1 MSKAHL
7 GESAEFKYP
16 QNLIYDVLGKT
27 SDAPDID
34 ASVEY
39 ILSARLTERDSARLT
54 EREASM
60 LKMRYKDLMTYNE
73 ISKKYNLT
81 ANRIAQIIAK
91 VQRKLRHPKNSK
103 YLTLGV
109 AGIMANEKEKLLMKL
124 QENKKQGKKLA
135 EHYTIEEL
143 DLSIRSTNCLLRA
156 GLRTAG
162 DVLNLGANGLM
173 EVRNLGKRSYDEIVD
188 RLEAL
193 GFDVRS
199 YRE

>member
-1 MSKAHL
+1 MSKAQL

-39 ILSARLTERDSARLT
+39 ILSARLTERGAARLT
-54 EREASM
+54 EREASI

-81 ANRIAQIIAK
+81 ENRIVQIIAK

-109 AGIMANEKEKLLMKL
+109 VGIIAEYKIKLKA
-124 QENKKQGKKLA
+124 EGTKKSDKVLA
-135 EHYTIEEL
+135 TEYPIQEL
-143 DLSIRSTNCLLRA
+143 DLSIRSTQCLLRA
-156 GLRTAG
+156 GLETAG
-162 DVLNLGANGLM
+162 DILNLERDELM
-173 EVRNLGKRSYDEIVD
+173 KVRNIGKKSYDEIVD

>member
-39 ILSARLTERDSARLT
+39 ILSARLTER
-54 EREASM
+54 EASI

-81 ANRIAQIIAK
+81 ANRIVQIIAK

>member
-1 MSKAHL
+1 MSKARL
-7 GESAEFKYP
+7 GESAELKYP

-39 ILSARLTERDSARLT
+39 ILSARLTER
-54 EREASM
+54 EASM

-73 ISKKYNLT
+73 ISKNYNLT
-81 ANRIAQIIAK
+81 ANRIVHIIAK
-91 VQRKLRHPKNSK
+91 AQRKLRHPKNSK

-109 AGIMANEKEKLLMKL
+109 AEIMANEKEKLLMKL

-143 DLSIRSTNCLLRA
+143 DLSIRSANFLLRA
-156 GLRTAG
+156 GLRTVG
-162 DVLNLGANGLM
+162 DVLNLGATGLM
-173 EVRNLGKRSYDEIVD
+173 KVSLGKRSYDEIVD

>member
-1 MSKAHL
+1 MSKAQL

-16 QNLIYDVLGKT
+16 QNLVYDVLGKT

-39 ILSARLTERDSARLT
+39 ILTARLT
-54 EREASM
+54 EREKSM

-81 ANRIAQIIAK
+81 ANRIVQIIAK

-135 EHYTIEEL
+135 EHYTIDAL

-156 GLRTAG
+156 GLKTAG
-162 DVLNLGANGLM
+162 DILNLERDELM
-173 EVRNLGKRSYDEIVD
+173 KVRNIGKRSYDEIVD

-193 GFDVRS
+193 GFDVRN
-199 YRE
+199 YREWN